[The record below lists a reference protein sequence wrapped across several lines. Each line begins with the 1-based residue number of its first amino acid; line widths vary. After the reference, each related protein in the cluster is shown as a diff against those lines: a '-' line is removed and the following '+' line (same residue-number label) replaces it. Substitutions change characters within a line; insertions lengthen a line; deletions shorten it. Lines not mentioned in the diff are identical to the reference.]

1 MTKKQFVK
9 YIVTALLLFTGSLR
23 SYSHPMPNSLVLIDM
38 HSNGVGL
45 ELQLPLVELKLA
57 VGGQI
62 DTNTD
67 DWAEKSKTELK
78 AYILKHLHPS
88 GLNNEDWNVA
98 ITDLQ
103 VTPPAQGD
111 QNQYQ
116 ELTVHLW
123 LQPASESDVRS
134 FILDYDVIINQ
145 VVTHTALVSIRQD
158 WEAGIYQDQPVQTGT
173 IAMDVVN
180 NIVPPFKV
188 EAQKGSWFEG
198 FKSMLVLGMRHIQ
211 EGTDHLLFLLVLLL
225 PAPLLPGRRRWLNFG
240 GVKYSLQSLLKVVT
254 AFTIGHSITLLIGAL
269 ELVKL
274 PSQLIETL
282 IAFSILV
289 SAIHAIRP
297 IFPKQG
303 IFIAFG
309 FGLIHGLAFAN
320 TLTGLKLSPGQMA
333 LSILGFNMGIEI
345 MQLFIVLLIVPW
357 LILMSRTSIYREFRV
372 FGAVLG
378 GIAALSWMID
388 RMTEQTNPLSAY
400 IEKII
405 LYDHWIILFI
415 AALAIISTIFLGKPK
430 VTETRIY

>member
-9 YIVTALLLFTGSLR
+9 YIVTVLLLFFGSLH

-38 HSNGVGL
+38 HPNGVGL

-57 VGGQI
+57 VSGQI
-62 DTNTD
+62 DTNAD
-67 DWAEKSKTELK
+67 DWAEKSEDELK
-78 AYILKHLHPS
+78 AYILKHLHPT
-88 GLNNEDWNVA
+88 GLNNEDWNVS
-98 ITDLQ
+98 ITDMQ
-103 VTPPAQGD
+103 VTPPPPGD
-111 QNQYQ
+111 QNQYR
-116 ELTVHLW
+116 ELSVQLW
-123 LQPASESDVRS
+123 LQPASGTDVRS
-134 FILDYDVIINQ
+134 FILNYDVIINQ

-158 WEAGIYQDQPVQTGT
+158 WDAGIYQDHPVQTGT

-188 EAQKGSWFEG
+188 ETKKGNWFEG
-198 FKSMLVLGMRHIQ
+198 FKSMLVLGMHHIR

-240 GVKYSLQSLLKVVT
+240 GVKYSLQNLLKVVT

-320 TLTGLKLSPGQMA
+320 TLAGLQLSPGQMA
-333 LSILGFNMGIEI
+333 LSILGFNVGIEI
-345 MQLFIVLLIVPW
+345 MQLFIVLIAVPW
-357 LILMSRTSIYREFRV
+357 LILLSRTPIYSEFRV
-372 FGAVLG
+372 FSAIFG
-378 GIAALSWMID
+378 GIAALSWMTD
-388 RMTEQTNPLSAY
+388 RMTQQTNPLSAY

-405 LYDHWIILFI
+405 HYDHWIILFI
-415 AALAIISTIFLGKPK
+415 AALAVISTVLLRKPK
-430 VTETRIY
+430 AIKESIY